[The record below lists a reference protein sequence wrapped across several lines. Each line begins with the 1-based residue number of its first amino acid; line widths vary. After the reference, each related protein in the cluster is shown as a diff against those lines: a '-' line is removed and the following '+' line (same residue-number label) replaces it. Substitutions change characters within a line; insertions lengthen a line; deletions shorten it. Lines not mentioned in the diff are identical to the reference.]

1 MQFSWLI
8 LPFKR
13 LGVMDVGMQRKMNKY
28 CDAELGKVNCRLLL
42 KYGDG
47 NLPLRTG
54 SEERM
59 DIAINQSG
67 KQGSLSC

>member
-1 MQFSWLI
+1 MGI
-8 LPFKR
+8 
-13 LGVMDVGMQRKMNKY
+13 QRKMNKY
-28 CDAELGKVNCRLLL
+28 CDAEMGKVSCRLLL
-42 KYGDG
+42 KYGNG

-59 DIAINQSG
+59 EIAINQSG